1 MVPVTQR
8 FPEAP
13 GNVAMTP
20 CPQLQK
26 IAEDARLSDISKTIT
41 VNYGTYYECAVKTDA
56 WIEWYQKQQQIF
68 NNIKWTMVARKVIRK
83 KIVPQPVPAATNKFP
98 TAAIGLSMVILTNYQ
113 SEVKQAL
120 ALLLKTLTWT
130 YFINF

>member
-1 MVPVTQR
+1 MQSPSSLELLMRIVLLSLLLVGCSTVVPVTQK

-26 IAEDARLSDISKTIT
+26 IPDNAQLSDITKTIT

-68 NNIKWTMVARKVIRK
+68 NNIK
-83 KIVPQPVPAATNKFP
+83 
-98 TAAIGLSMVILTNYQ
+98 
-113 SEVKQAL
+113 
-120 ALLLKTLTWT
+120 
-130 YFINF
+130 